1 MPESTTDRMLHP
13 DEARAIVLAHATPL
27 EPEVVPI
34 ADAGDHILADPLIA
48 DVSLPPFPAAT
59 MDGYAIVHDDP
70 APLREILG
78 SGFAGDAATLTVAPG
93 KAAKIMTGAPVPAG
107 ANAVVPVERTALVDG
122 RVEIQQAT
130 VRDGEN
136 IRPVGA
142 DLREGDLLVPAGVRL
157 GPAELGLLAS
167 LGHAS
172 VRVGRAPRVAVFSTG
187 NELVDPGEEPGPG
200 QIRDS
205 NRFSLALAA
214 RRAGAEIVRTAR
226 LADEE
231 AELRAALN
239 AAIGEAD
246 VVLSS
251 GGVLM
256 GDKDLVKLLLGEL
269 AEVHFRRL
277 FMKPGKPLTFATVPR
292 DDGRE
297 VLLFG
302 LPVTLSRDA
311 TDSLLDPTRGHRL
324 GFTVTPYFG
333 TVERDV
339 AFLAATAGGSA
350 YLALDDAARYVLAGR
365 GRVGSIVGA
374 KLFEVPANKRFYAG
388 GGGSVRGYEFQTAGP
403 LDEDD
408 DPIGGRSLVELSAEM
423 RIKVTENIGVV
434 PFFDAGT
441 VFESSFPDALDELFY
456 AAGIGGRYYTG
467 FGPIRLDVA
476 FPLNKRERDDWFQ
489 FYVSIGQAF

>member
-251 GGVLM
+251 GGVSM

-302 LPVTLSRDA
+302 LPGNPVSCLVGFQMFVRPALQVLQSAPPESYPTVPVVVDHDIPPSDRIEYQRAIVSVAPDGTLRARNTGSQMSA
-311 TDSLLDPTRGHRL
+311 RL
-324 GFTVTPYFG
+324 MSFVGAN
-333 TVERDV
+333 
-339 AFLAATAGGSA
+339 AFL
-350 YLALDDAARYVLAGR
+350 
-365 GRVGSIVGA
+365 
-374 KLFEVPANKRFYAG
+374 
-388 GGGSVRGYEFQTAGP
+388 
-403 LDEDD
+403 
-408 DPIGGRSLVELSAEM
+408 
-423 RIKVTENIGVV
+423 VV
-434 PFFDAGT
+434 PPGENDYPAGSRL
-441 VFESSFPDALDELFY
+441 EAILIDPPRP
-456 AAGIGGRYYTG
+456 AAG
-467 FGPIRLDVA
+467 DA
-476 FPLNKRERDDWFQ
+476 
-489 FYVSIGQAF
+489 